1 MIPII
6 ALMLATSV
14 PNVDSGS
21 LSSSNASYD
30 GNALVLKGQ
39 VILDHGL
46 GKMRAEEAVLERQ
59 EAGKDFPFSLIHLQ
73 KDVLLA
79 LKNSAELKCDS
90 ADFDFTAL
98 KGNLFAADRVIYT
111 NQLKQKKGDSL
122 LFRLLSKGVE
132 VHLQKSG
139 QTNQKTDYDIET
151 LIAQESVQIDY
162 TDHFTLLAD
171 KAIYNKTTLSA
182 TPKDAETRCQLKHG
196 DDLIDA
202 TAIHLDLLH
211 SRLSLAHPRGLI
223 RTILAPEAQKGELL
237 FTSDALTWDSPK
249 NTLMLKGNVQMTEPS
264 LGTLSADDEI
274 HLVQG
279 KDRLSTI
286 RTKGKTSLLSLNKHR
301 LLAFGSLL
309 IDRDHFHASIESP
322 ANALEVGQQIYYEEE
337 EVAIFADKAAI
348 EYAEN
353 FAPVSIALKGN
364 VRLFSR
370 DTQKPPRFGLADRVT
385 YSPTTRTFIL
395 GADPG
400 KRVLFLN
407 EEDNLRV
414 SAQEVH
420 ITEDP
425 TTKKQTVKGI
435 GNVQLTFSTEEE
447 LLLKKF
453 FKLP

>member
-447 LLLKKF
+447 LLLQKF